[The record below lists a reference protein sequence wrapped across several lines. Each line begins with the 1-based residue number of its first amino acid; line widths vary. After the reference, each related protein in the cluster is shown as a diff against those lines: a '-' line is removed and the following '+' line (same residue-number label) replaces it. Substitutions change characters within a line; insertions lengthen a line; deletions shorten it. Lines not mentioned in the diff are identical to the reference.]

1 MGEKPLNNAK
11 MLPPCL
17 NKEVLMA
24 KVYFNTAFEG
34 MSEKD
39 INTWIVFNR
48 KRLVGSAIF
57 TCNDSL
63 TSKVVRWAENWG
75 EKNKEKFTPSHTGSI
90 IEYNKQLYVFDMKP
104 LKATITPLANYLLH
118 TKDTYVLVLRD
129 FSIDEK
135 MFSLNIAEHIGEF
148 YPFMSAIR
156 SVFTKRQSK
165 WRTHCSELHL
175 RELQKQGLFTNLNPE
190 ICPDELFYEMTNKHT
205 QEHSKYPSRL

>member
-1 MGEKPLNNAK
+1 
-11 MLPPCL
+11 
-17 NKEVLMA
+17 MA
-24 KVYFNTAFEG
+24 KVHFNTAFEN

-57 TCNDSL
+57 TCNDSF
-63 TSKVVRWAENWG
+63 TSKIVRWAENWG
-75 EKNKEKFTPSHTGSI
+75 EKDKEKFTPSHTGSI
-90 IEYNKQLYVFDMKP
+90 IEYDKKLFVFDMKP

-118 TKDTYVLVLRD
+118 TKDTYALVLRD

-175 RELQKQGLFTNLNPE
+175 RELQKQGLFTDLNPE

-205 QEHSKYPSRL
+205 QEHLKYPSRL